1 MNFTIVYISVNEFI
15 YSFNTSVSSKSEEI
29 IMSYEPLNRRV
40 SLLAAILAFLGVILG
55 GIALGT
61 NYWTITSITV
71 PGFNE
76 TNLIPTDYEWNV
88 RTLFWFSNRVFYS
101 MMHLTSS
108 RVFSKSVELVSHV
121 HGSSVQ

>member
-1 MNFTIVYISVNEFI
+1 
-15 YSFNTSVSSKSEEI
+15 
-29 IMSYEPLNRRV
+29 MSYEPLNRRV
-40 SLLAAILAFLGVILG
+40 SLLAAILAFLGVVLG

-71 PGFNE
+71 PSFNE

>member
-1 MNFTIVYISVNEFI
+1 
-15 YSFNTSVSSKSEEI
+15 
-29 IMSYEPLNRRV
+29 MSYEPLNRRV

-55 GIALGT
+55 T

-71 PGFNE
+71 PSFNE

-88 RTLFWFSNRVFYS
+88 RTLFWFSNRMFYS
-101 MMHLTSS
+101 MMHLISS